1 MHLSNALYGKVYK
14 KIGCIPKATGNV
26 SKVALIQQR
35 IDVMNIQPP
44 LFHVG
49 LVIIEKETWYI
60 SEHGPIRY
68 DPYRSFKHNS
78 VTIELPSVHNTIADV
93 QEFELLLPTKYIMG
107 IRDCRHHVLDV
118 LDYLYFSHGSK

>member
-14 KIGCIPKATGNV
+14 KIHSIPKATGNV

-35 IDVMNIQPP
+35 IHVFNVQPP
-44 LFHVG
+44 LYHVG
-49 LVIIEKETWYI
+49 LVIIEKDLSYI

-68 DPYRSFKHNS
+68 DPYRSWDHNS
-78 VTIELPSVHNTIADV
+78 VTIELPGVHNTIRDV
-93 QEFELLLPTKYIMG
+93 QEFEAGLPLNYIVG

-118 LDYLYFSHGSK
+118 LDYLYF